1 MEANR
6 EVAVEVSREE
16 VEDQEEVTSN
26 INNKEEEEDNTM
38 EVGRTEE
45 EGNTILA
52 PGCR

>member
-16 VEDQEEVTSN
+16 EKDQEEVTSN

-38 EVGRTEE
+38 EGGRMGE
-45 EGNTILA
+45 EGNMSLA